1 MTAQE
6 ADMDTADKAAA
17 DKCAESAAKSQSKD
31 ESRPSPMDG
40 MPALVPG
47 QVLEELNEVVIQGSK
62 ELPQTELDPM
72 VGQGIEKH
80 SQEAPNVIRE
90 LVQNGTKIPAH
101 SRPSFQLPSS
111 NVP

>member
-1 MTAQE
+1 
-6 ADMDTADKAAA
+6 
-17 DKCAESAAKSQSKD
+17 
-31 ESRPSPMDG
+31 MDG

-80 SQEAPNVIRE
+80 SQGSKCNSGAGPEWNK
-90 LVQNGTKIPAH
+90 N
-101 SRPSFQLPSS
+101 
-111 NVP
+111 